1 MWVSIVRRFLLV
13 NDFCSFCVGHTI
25 CGNMNIQSIRKRF
38 LGHGV
43 GVDLLEGSPTKK
55 QRRTGPVHGQ
65 RQPVHGQ
72 RQLTQREELKKLLGQ
87 EDDPLKAQPQ
97 SNHQT
102 SKDSTVSFRFARM

>member
-1 MWVSIVRRFLLV
+1 
-13 NDFCSFCVGHTI
+13 
-25 CGNMNIQSIRKRF
+25 MNIQSIRKRW
-38 LGHGV
+38 LGQGV
-43 GVDLLEGSPTKK
+43 NVDSLEGGPTKK
-55 QRRTGPVHGQ
+55 QRRTG
-65 RQPVHGQ
+65 PVHGQ

>member
-25 CGNMNIQSIRKRF
+25 CCNMNIQSIRKRW
-38 LGHGV
+38 LGQGV
-43 GVDLLEGSPTKK
+43 NVDLLEGGPTKK
-55 QRRTGPVHGQ
+55 QRRTG
-65 RQPVHGQ
+65 PVHGQ